1 MPCFRF
7 QRYINSL
14 TRQPRYDRISIMKR
28 LVIVKFHET
37 ALKGKNRPMFIRRLA
52 SNLRRAVKGA
62 RVQSVWQQHMM
73 ICMSLHD
80 DADWDT
86 VRQRV
91 GDCMGVAKFYLAN
104 KVAPDLDAVKEL
116 LLSELPL
123 HRFDT
128 FRITAHRSNKR
139 FPIRSGEINREMGSY
154 VEELT
159 GAKVRLKGADLE
171 IFLDVVNDGI
181 LVYFDPIQGYGG
193 MPVDSSGE
201 TMALMSGGIDSPVA
215 AWQMMRRGSRVKLAH
230 FHSHPL
236 VDSSSIEKAAEIAEI
251 LTRYQYDAELFLI
264 PFAGVQQRIIVEVP
278 PPYRVL
284 LYRRFMVRIAE
295 ALARQQGIAALVTGE
310 SLAQVASQTLEN
322 IAIVDSASQMP
333 ILRPLIGSNKNDIV
347 DIARQIG
354 TFPVSIIPDQDC
366 CSLFVPRHPVTK
378 GSPKM
383 VERLEDALPV
393 EELVERA
400 VEQVETRRFAYS
412 RN

>member
-1 MPCFRF
+1 MLVM
-7 QRYINSL
+7 NA
-14 TRQPRYDRISIMKR
+14 KR
-28 LVIVKFHET
+28 LVVVKFHEP
-37 ALKGKNRPMFIRRLA
+37 ALKGKNRPMFVRRLA
-52 SNLRRAVKGA
+52 SNLRRAIKGA
-62 RVQSVWQQHMM
+62 GVERVWQAHLM
-73 ICMSLHD
+73 ICLALRD
-80 DADWDT
+80 DADWDR

-91 GDCMGVAKFYLAN
+91 GDCMGVAKFYLASR
-104 KVAPDLDAVKEL
+104 VAPDLNAVKDLLQTEL
-116 LLSELPL
+116 AT
-123 HRFDT
+123 RQFDT

-139 FPIRSGEINREMGSY
+139 FPIKSDAINREMGAY
-154 VEELT
+154 VEALS
-159 GAKVRLKGADLE
+159 GSSVRLNGADLE
-171 IFLDVVNDGI
+171 IFIDVVNDGM

-193 MPVDSSGE
+193 MPVDSSGT

-236 VDSSSIEKAAEIAEI
+236 VDSSSMEKASELAEI
-251 LTRYQYDAELFLI
+251 LTRYQYDAELFLL
-264 PFAGVQQRIIVEVP
+264 PFAGVQQRIIVDVP

-322 IAIVDSASQMP
+322 IAIVDSAAQMP

-347 DIARQIG
+347 DAARQIG
-354 TFPVSIIPDQDC
+354 TYPVSIIPDQDC

-378 GSPKM
+378 GSAKV
-383 VERLEDALPV
+383 VERLEASLPV
-393 EELVERA
+393 DELVKQT
-400 VEQVETRRFAYS
+400 VEQAETRRFTYS

>member
-1 MPCFRF
+1 
-7 QRYINSL
+7 
-14 TRQPRYDRISIMKR
+14 MKR
-28 LVIVKFHET
+28 LVIVKFHEP

-52 SNLRRAVKGA
+52 SNLRRAIKGTGVT
-62 RVQSVWQQHMM
+62 RVWQSHLM
-73 ICMSLHD
+73 ICLDLRD
-80 DADWDT
+80 DADWDA

-91 GDCMGVAKFYLAN
+91 GDCMGVAKFYLAH
-104 KVAPDLDAVKEL
+104 KVPPDLDAVKEL

-139 FPIRSGEINREMGSY
+139 FPMRSGDINREMGTY

-159 GAKVRLKGADLE
+159 GAGVRLKGADLE
-171 IFLDVVNDGI
+171 IFIDVVSDGM

-193 MPVDSSGE
+193 MPVDSSGT

-215 AWQMMRRGSRVKLAH
+215 AWQMMRRGSRVKLVH

-236 VDSSSIEKAAEIAEI
+236 VDSSSIEKATELSEI
-251 LTRYQYDAELFLI
+251 LTRYQYDAELLLA
-264 PFAGVQQRIIVEVP
+264 PFAGVQQRIIVDVP

-322 IAIVDSASQMP
+322 IAIVDSAAKMP

-378 GSPKM
+378 GSAKV
-383 VERLEDALPV
+383 VERLEKSLPV

-400 VEQVETRRFAYS
+400 VEQVETQRFRYS
-412 RN
+412 RERARN

>member
-1 MPCFRF
+1 M
-7 QRYINSL
+7 L
-14 TRQPRYDRISIMKR
+14 LMKHKR
-28 LVIVKFHET
+28 LVVVKFHEP
-37 ALKGKNRPMFIRRLA
+37 ALKGKNRPMFLRRLA
-52 SNLRRAVKGA
+52 SNLRRAIKGTGVE
-62 RVQSVWQQHMM
+62 RVWQSHLM
-73 ICMSLHD
+73 ISLALRD
-80 DADWDT
+80 DADWDAI
-86 VRQRV
+86 RQRV
-91 GDCMGVAKFYLAN
+91 GDCMGVAKYYLAIQ
-104 KVAPDLDAVKEL
+104 VPPDLHAVKEYL
-116 LLSELPL
+116 SSELATQQ
-123 HRFDT
+123 FDT
-128 FRITAHRSNKR
+128 FRITAHRTNKC
-139 FPIRSGEINREMGSY
+139 FPVRSGDINREMGAY

-159 GAKVRLKGADLE
+159 GAGVRLKGADLE
-171 IFLDVVNDGI
+171 IFIDVLNDGM

-193 MPVDSSGE
+193 MPVDTSGD

-215 AWQMMRRGSRVKLAH
+215 AWQMMRRGSRVKLVH

-236 VDSSSIEKAAEIAEI
+236 VDSSSIEKATELSEI
-251 LTRYQYDAELFLI
+251 LTRYQYDAELFLV
-264 PFAGVQQRIIVEVP
+264 PFAGVQQRIIVDVP

-322 IAIVDSASQMP
+322 IAIVDAAAQIP

-378 GSPKM
+378 GSAKI
-383 VERLEDALPV
+383 VEQLEASLPV
-393 EELVERA
+393 DELVEQA
-400 VEQVETRRFAYS
+400 VGQVETRRFAYS

>member
-1 MPCFRF
+1 
-7 QRYINSL
+7 
-14 TRQPRYDRISIMKR
+14 MKR
-28 LVIVKFHET
+28 LVIVKFHEP

-52 SNLRRAVKGA
+52 SNLRRAIKGTGVT
-62 RVQSVWQQHMM
+62 RVWQSHLM
-73 ICMSLHD
+73 ICLDLRD
-80 DADWDT
+80 DADWDA

-91 GDCMGVAKFYLAN
+91 GDCMGVAKFYLAR
-104 KVAPDLDAVKEL
+104 KVPPDLDAVKEL

-139 FPIRSGEINREMGSY
+139 FPTRSGDINREMGTY

-159 GAKVRLKGADLE
+159 GAGVRLKGADLE
-171 IFLDVVNDGI
+171 IFIDVVSDGM

-193 MPVDSSGE
+193 MPVDSSGT

-215 AWQMMRRGSRVKLAH
+215 AWQMMRRGSRVKLVH

-236 VDSSSIEKAAEIAEI
+236 VDSSSIEKATELSEI
-251 LTRYQYDAELFLI
+251 LTRYQYDAELLLA
-264 PFAGVQQRIIVEVP
+264 PFAGVQQRIIVDVP

-322 IAIVDSASQMP
+322 IAIVDSAAKMP

-378 GSPKM
+378 GSAKV
-383 VERLEDALPV
+383 VERLEKSLPV

-400 VEQVETRRFAYS
+400 VEQVETRRFRYS
-412 RN
+412 RERARN

>member
-1 MPCFRF
+1 M
-7 QRYINSL
+7 L
-14 TRQPRYDRISIMKR
+14 LMKAKR
-28 LVIVKFHET
+28 LVVVKFHEP
-37 ALKGKNRPMFIRRLA
+37 ALKGNNRPMFIRRLA
-52 SNLRRAVKGA
+52 SNLRRAIKGTGVE
-62 RVQSVWQQHMM
+62 RVWQQHLM
-73 ICMSLHD
+73 ICLALRE

-91 GDCMGVAKFYLAN
+91 GDCMGVAKFYLAF

-116 LLSELPL
+116 LRSELKT

-139 FPIRSGEINREMGSY
+139 FPIRSDAINREMGAY

-171 IFLDVVNDGI
+171 VFIDVVNDGM
-181 LVYFDPIQGYGG
+181 LVYFDPIQGPGG
-193 MPVDSSGE
+193 MPVDSSGT

-215 AWQMMRRGSRVKLAH
+215 AWQMMRRGSRVKLVH

-236 VDSSSIEKAAEIAEI
+236 VDSSSIEKAAELAEI
-251 LTRYQYDAELFLI
+251 LTRYQYDAELFLV

-278 PPYRVL
+278 PPYRVV

-295 ALARQQGIAALVTGE
+295 ALAQQQGIAALVTGE

-322 IAIVDSASQMP
+322 IAIVDAAAQMP

-354 TFPVSIIPDQDC
+354 TFPISIIPDQDC

-378 GSPKM
+378 GSPR
-383 VERLEDALPV
+383 VVDRLESLLPVDELVQDALEKV
-393 EELVERA
+393 EIR
-400 VEQVETRRFAYS
+400 QFAYS
-412 RN
+412 PR

>member
-1 MPCFRF
+1 
-7 QRYINSL
+7 
-14 TRQPRYDRISIMKR
+14 MKR
-28 LVIVKFHET
+28 LVVVKFHEP
-37 ALKGKNRPMFIRRLA
+37 ALKGKNRPMFLRRLA
-52 SNLRRAVKGA
+52 SNLRRAIKGTGVE
-62 RVQSVWQQHMM
+62 RVWQAHLM
-73 ICMSLHD
+73 ICLTLRE

-91 GDCMGVAKFYLAN
+91 GDCMGVAKFYLATQ
-104 KVAPDLDAVKEL
+104 VAPNLDAVKKL
-116 LLSELPL
+116 LDSELPAQS
-123 HRFDT
+123 FKT

-139 FPIRSGEINREMGSY
+139 FPMRSGEINREMGAY
-154 VEELT
+154 VEALT
-159 GAKVRLKGADLE
+159 GAKVRLNGADLE
-171 IFLDVVNDGI
+171 VFIDVVNDGM
-181 LVYFDPIQGYGG
+181 LVYFEPIQGYGG

-215 AWQMMRRGSRVKLAH
+215 AWQMLRRGSRVKLAH

-236 VDSSSIEKAAEIAEI
+236 VDSSSIEKAMELSEI
-251 LTRYQYDAELFLI
+251 LTRYQYDAELFLV
-264 PFAGVQQRIIVEVP
+264 PFAGVQQRIIVDVP

-322 IAIVDSASQMP
+322 IAIVDSAVQMP

-378 GSPKM
+378 GSAKF
-383 VERLEDALPV
+383 VEQLEASLPV
-393 EELVERA
+393 EELVQQA
-400 VEQVETRRFAYS
+400 VEQVEIRQFAFS
-412 RN
+412 ADR

>member
-1 MPCFRF
+1 MRMS
-7 QRYINSL
+7 N
-14 TRQPRYDRISIMKR
+14 KR

-73 ICMSLHD
+73 ICLSLHD
-80 DADWDT
+80 DAEWDT
-86 VRQRV
+86 VRRRV
-91 GDCMGVAKFYLAN
+91 ADCMGVAKFYLAS
-104 KVAPDLDAVKEL
+104 KVAPELDAVKEL
-116 LLSELPL
+116 LRSESPSR
-123 HRFDT
+123 RFDT

-139 FPIRSGEINREMGSY
+139 FPIKSDAINREMGAF
-154 VEELT
+154 VEDIT
-159 GAKVRLKGADLE
+159 GASVRLKGADLE
-171 IFLDVVNDGI
+171 IFIDVLNDGI

-193 MPVDSSGE
+193 MPVDSSGA

-236 VDSSSIEKAAEIAEI
+236 VDSSSMEKAAELAEI

-264 PFAGVQQRIIVEVP
+264 PFGGVQQRIIVETP

-322 IAIVDSASQMP
+322 IAIVDSAARMP

-378 GSPKM
+378 GNPKV
-383 VERLEDALPV
+383 VERLESALPV
-393 EELVERA
+393 DDLVQQA
-400 VEQVETRRFAYS
+400 LDGIETRAYAF
-412 RN
+412 RP

>member
-1 MPCFRF
+1 MRMS
-7 QRYINSL
+7 N
-14 TRQPRYDRISIMKR
+14 KR

-62 RVQSVWQQHMM
+62 RVQSVWQAHMM
-73 ICMSLHD
+73 ICLSLHE

-86 VRQRV
+86 VRRRV
-91 GDCMGVAKFYLAN
+91 ADCMGVAKFYLAS
-104 KVAPDLDAVKEL
+104 KVAPELDAVKEL
-116 LLSELPL
+116 LKSELPA
-123 HRFDT
+123 RQFDT

-139 FPIRSGEINREMGSY
+139 FPIKSDAINREMGAF
-154 VEELT
+154 VEDIS
-159 GAKVRLKGADLE
+159 GATVRLKGADLE
-171 IFLDVVNDGI
+171 IFIDVLNDGI
-181 LVYFDPIQGYGG
+181 LVYFDPIQGHGG

-215 AWQMMRRGSRVKLAH
+215 AWQMMRRGSHVKLAH

-236 VDSSSIEKAAEIAEI
+236 VDSSSMEKAAELAEI

-264 PFAGVQQRIIVEVP
+264 PFGGVQQRIIVDVP

-284 LYRRFMVRIAE
+284 LYRRFMLRIAE
-295 ALARQQGIAALVTGE
+295 ALAQQQGIAALVTGE

-322 IAIVDSASQMP
+322 IAIVDSAARMP

-378 GSPKM
+378 GSPKV
-383 VERLEDALPV
+383 VERLEAALPV
-393 EELVERA
+393 DDLVQNALDHTEMR
-400 VEQVETRRFAYS
+400 QFAFS
-412 RN
+412 RS

>member
-1 MPCFRF
+1 M
-7 QRYINSL
+7 L
-14 TRQPRYDRISIMKR
+14 AMKAKR
-28 LVIVKFHET
+28 LVVVKFHEP
-37 ALKGKNRPMFIRRLA
+37 ALKGKNRPMFLRRLA
-52 SNLRRAVKGA
+52 SNLRRAIKGTGVE
-62 RVQSVWQQHMM
+62 RVWQAHLM
-73 ICMSLHD
+73 ICLALRD

-91 GDCMGVAKFYLAN
+91 ADCMGVAKFYLATQ
-104 KVAPDLDAVKEL
+104 VAPDLEAVKEL
-116 LLSELPL
+116 LRAELPAQ
-123 HRFDT
+123 RFDT

-139 FPIRSGEINREMGSY
+139 FPLRSIEINRDMGAY
-154 VEELT
+154 VEALT
-159 GAKVRLKGADLE
+159 GAKVRLNGADLE
-171 IFLDVVNDGI
+171 VFIDVVNDGM
-181 LVYFDPIQGYGG
+181 LVYFEPIQGYGG

-236 VDSSSIEKAAEIAEI
+236 VDSSSIEKAMELSDI
-251 LTRYQYDAELFLI
+251 LTRYQYDAELFLV
-264 PFAGVQQRIIVEVP
+264 PFAGVQQRIIVDVP
-278 PPYRVL
+278 PQYRVI

-322 IAIVDSASQMP
+322 IAIVDSAAQMP

-378 GSPKM
+378 GSQK
-383 VERLEDALPV
+383 VVDGLEASLPV
-393 EELVERA
+393 DDLVKQA
-400 VEQVETRRFAYS
+400 LDGVETRTYTF
-412 RN
+412 RNW

>member
-1 MPCFRF
+1 
-7 QRYINSL
+7 
-14 TRQPRYDRISIMKR
+14 MKR

-104 KVAPDLDAVKEL
+104 KVAPKLDAVKEL

-139 FPIRSGEINREMGSY
+139 FPIRSGEINREMGAY

-201 TMALMSGGIDSPVA
+201 TLALMSGGIDSPVA

-236 VDSSSIEKAAEIAEI
+236 VDSSSMEKAAEIAEI

-322 IAIVDSASQMP
+322 IAIVDSAAQMP

-354 TFPVSIIPDQDC
+354 TFPRVHHSGPGLLLAVRAAPSGYEGQ
-366 CSLFVPRHPVTK
+366 S
-378 GSPKM
+378 
-383 VERLEDALPV
+383 EDGGAAGGCAAG
-393 EELVERA
+393 R
-400 VEQVETRRFAYS
+400 
-412 RN
+412 

>member
-1 MPCFRF
+1 
-7 QRYINSL
+7 
-14 TRQPRYDRISIMKR
+14 MKR
-28 LVIVKFHET
+28 LVIVKFHEP

-52 SNLRRAVKGA
+52 SNLRRAIKGTGVT
-62 RVQSVWQQHMM
+62 RVWQSHLM
-73 ICMSLHD
+73 ICLDLRD
-80 DADWDT
+80 DADWDA

-91 GDCMGVAKFYLAN
+91 GDCMGVAKFYLAR
-104 KVAPDLDAVKEL
+104 KVPPDLDAVKEL

-139 FPIRSGEINREMGSY
+139 FPMRSGDINREMGTY

-159 GAKVRLKGADLE
+159 GAGVRLKGADLE
-171 IFLDVVNDGI
+171 IFIDVVSDGM

-193 MPVDSSGE
+193 MPVDSSGT

-215 AWQMMRRGSRVKLAH
+215 AWQMMRRGSRVKLVH

-236 VDSSSIEKAAEIAEI
+236 VDSSSIEKATELSEI
-251 LTRYQYDAELFLI
+251 LTRYQYDAELLLA
-264 PFAGVQQRIIVEVP
+264 PFAGVQQRIIVDVP

-322 IAIVDSASQMP
+322 IAIVDSAAKMP

-378 GSPKM
+378 GSAKV
-383 VERLEDALPV
+383 VERLEKSLPV

-400 VEQVETRRFAYS
+400 VEQVETRRFRYS
-412 RN
+412 RERARN

>member
-1 MPCFRF
+1 
-7 QRYINSL
+7 
-14 TRQPRYDRISIMKR
+14 MKR
-28 LVIVKFHET
+28 LVIVKFHEP

-52 SNLRRAVKGA
+52 SNLRRAIKGTGVT
-62 RVQSVWQQHMM
+62 RVWQSHLM
-73 ICMSLHD
+73 ICLDLRD
-80 DADWDT
+80 DADWDA

-91 GDCMGVAKFYLAN
+91 GDCMGVAKFYLAR
-104 KVAPDLDAVKEL
+104 KVPPDLDAVKEL

-139 FPIRSGEINREMGSY
+139 FPMKSGDINREMGTY

-159 GAKVRLKGADLE
+159 GAGVRLKGADLE
-171 IFLDVVNDGI
+171 IFIDVVSDGV

-193 MPVDSSGE
+193 MPVDSSGT

-215 AWQMMRRGSRVKLAH
+215 AWQMMRRGSRVKLVH

-236 VDSSSIEKAAEIAEI
+236 VDSSSIEKATELSEI
-251 LTRYQYDAELFLI
+251 LTRYQYDAELFLA
-264 PFAGVQQRIIVEVP
+264 PFAGVQQRIIVDVP

-322 IAIVDSASQMP
+322 IAIVDSAAQMP

-378 GSPKM
+378 GNATI
-383 VERLEDALPV
+383 VERLENSLPV
-393 EELVERA
+393 EELIERA
-400 VEQVETRRFAYS
+400 VEQVETRRFGYS
-412 RN
+412 RERARN

>member
-1 MPCFRF
+1 MRMS
-7 QRYINSL
+7 N
-14 TRQPRYDRISIMKR
+14 KR

-62 RVQSVWQQHMM
+62 RVQSVWQAHMM
-73 ICMSLHD
+73 ICLSLHE

-86 VRQRV
+86 VRRRV
-91 GDCMGVAKFYLAN
+91 ADCMGVAKFYLAS
-104 KVAPDLDAVKEL
+104 KVAPELDAVKRL
-116 LLSELPL
+116 LRSELPA
-123 HRFDT
+123 RQFNT

-139 FPIRSGEINREMGSY
+139 FPIKSDAINRDMGAF
-154 VEELT
+154 VEDIS
-159 GAKVRLKGADLE
+159 GATVRLKGADLE
-171 IFLDVVNDGI
+171 IFIDVLNDGI
-181 LVYFDPIQGYGG
+181 LVYFDPIQGHGG

-236 VDSSSIEKAAEIAEI
+236 VDSSSMEKAAELSEI

-264 PFAGVQQRIIVEVP
+264 PFGGVQQRIIVDVP

-322 IAIVDSASQMP
+322 IAIVDSAAQMP

-378 GSPKM
+378 GSPKV
-383 VERLEDALPV
+383 VERLEAALPV
-393 EELVERA
+393 DELVQQA
-400 VEQVETRRFAYS
+400 LNQVEMRQFAFSRR
-412 RN
+412 

>member
-1 MPCFRF
+1 
-7 QRYINSL
+7 
-14 TRQPRYDRISIMKR
+14 MKR
-28 LVIVKFHET
+28 LVIVKFHEP

-52 SNLRRAVKGA
+52 SNLRRAIKGTGVT
-62 RVQSVWQQHMM
+62 RVWQSHLM
-73 ICMSLHD
+73 ICLDLRD
-80 DADWDT
+80 DADWDA

-91 GDCMGVAKFYLAN
+91 GDCMGVAKFYLAS
-104 KVAPDLDAVKEL
+104 KVPPDLDAVKEL

-139 FPIRSGEINREMGSY
+139 FPMRSGDINREMGTY

-159 GAKVRLKGADLE
+159 GAGVRLKGADLE
-171 IFLDVVNDGI
+171 IFIDVVSDGM

-193 MPVDSSGE
+193 MPVDSSGT

-215 AWQMMRRGSRVKLAH
+215 AWQMMRRGSRVKLVH

-236 VDSSSIEKAAEIAEI
+236 VDSSSIEKATELSEI
-251 LTRYQYDAELFLI
+251 LTRYQYDAELFLA
-264 PFAGVQQRIIVEVP
+264 PFAGVQQRIIVDVP

-322 IAIVDSASQMP
+322 IAIVDSAAQMP

-378 GSPKM
+378 GNAKV
-383 VERLEDALPV
+383 VERLENSLPV
-393 EELVERA
+393 EELIERA
-400 VEQVETRRFAYS
+400 VEGVETRRFGYS
-412 RN
+412 RERARN

>member
-1 MPCFRF
+1 M
-7 QRYINSL
+7 SL
-14 TRQPRYDRISIMKR
+14 CDKISLMKANR
-28 LVIVKFHET
+28 LVVVKFHEP
-37 ALKGKNRPMFIRRLA
+37 ALKGKNRPMFLRRLA
-52 SNLRRAVKGA
+52 SNLRRAIKGTGVE
-62 RVQSVWQQHMM
+62 RVWQAHMM
-73 ICMSLHD
+73 ICLALRD
-80 DADWDT
+80 DADWDI

-91 GDCMGVAKFYLAN
+91 GDCMGVAKFYLAS
-104 KVAPDLDAVKEL
+104 KTPPDLAAVKEL
-116 LLSELPL
+116 LRSELPS
-123 HRFDT
+123 HRFAT

-139 FPIRSGEINREMGSY
+139 FPIKSDSINREMGAY
-154 VEELT
+154 VEKLT
-159 GAKVRLKGADLE
+159 GARVRLKGADLE
-171 IFLDVVNDGI
+171 IFIDAVNDGM

-201 TMALMSGGIDSPVA
+201 TLALMSGGIDSPVA

-236 VDSSSIEKAAEIAEI
+236 VDNSSIEKAMELSEI
-251 LTRYQYDAELFLI
+251 LTRYQYDAELFLA
-264 PFAGVQQRIIVEVP
+264 PFAGVQQRIIVDVP

-322 IAIVDSASQMP
+322 IAIVDAAAQMP

-347 DIARQIG
+347 DIARLIG

-378 GSPKM
+378 GSIKV
-383 VERLEDALPV
+383 VERLEASLPV
-393 EELVERA
+393 DELVQQA
-400 VEQVETRRFAYS
+400 LDGVETRAYAF
-412 RN
+412 RP

>member
-1 MPCFRF
+1 
-7 QRYINSL
+7 
-14 TRQPRYDRISIMKR
+14 MKR
-28 LVIVKFHET
+28 LVIVKFHEP
-37 ALKGKNRPMFIRRLA
+37 ALKGKNRPMFLRRLA
-52 SNLRRAVKGA
+52 SNLRRAIKGTGVE
-62 RVQSVWQQHMM
+62 RVWQAHLM
-73 ICMSLHD
+73 ICLALRE

-91 GDCMGVAKFYLAN
+91 ADCMGVAKFYLAT

-116 LLSELPL
+116 LRAELPAQ
-123 HRFDT
+123 HFKT

-139 FPIRSGEINREMGSY
+139 FPLRSIEINRKIGAY
-154 VEELT
+154 VEALT
-159 GAKVRLKGADLE
+159 GARVRLHGADLE
-171 IFLDVVNDGI
+171 VLIDVVNDGM
-181 LVYFDPIQGYGG
+181 LVYFEPIQGYGG
-193 MPVDSSGE
+193 MPVDSSGD

-215 AWQMMRRGSRVKLAH
+215 AWQMMRRGSRVKLVH

-236 VDSSSIEKAAEIAEI
+236 VDSSSIEKAMELSEI
-251 LTRYQYDAELFLI
+251 LTRYQYDAELFLV
-264 PFAGVQQRIIVEVP
+264 PFAGVQQRIIVDVP

-322 IAIVDSASQMP
+322 IAIVDSAAQMP

-378 GSPKM
+378 GSAKF
-383 VERLEDALPV
+383 VEQLEASLPV
-393 EELVERA
+393 EELVQQA
-400 VEQVETRRFAYS
+400 VEQVEIRQFAFS
-412 RN
+412 AGR

>member
-1 MPCFRF
+1 
-7 QRYINSL
+7 
-14 TRQPRYDRISIMKR
+14 MKR
-28 LVIVKFHET
+28 LVVVKFHEP
-37 ALKGKNRPMFIRRLA
+37 ALKGKNRPMFLRRLA
-52 SNLRRAVKGA
+52 SNLRRAIKGTGVE
-62 RVQSVWQQHMM
+62 RVWQAHLM
-73 ICMSLHD
+73 ICLALRD

-86 VRQRV
+86 VRRRV
-91 GDCMGVAKFYLAN
+91 ADCMGVAKFYLATQ
-104 KVAPDLDAVKEL
+104 VAPDLEAVKEL
-116 LLSELPL
+116 LRAELPAQ
-123 HRFDT
+123 RFDT

-139 FPIRSGEINREMGSY
+139 FPLRSIEINRKLGAY
-154 VEELT
+154 VEALT
-159 GAKVRLKGADLE
+159 GAKVRLNGADLE
-171 IFLDVVNDGI
+171 VFIDVVNGGM
-181 LVYFDPIQGYGG
+181 LVYFEPIQGYGG

-236 VDSSSIEKAAEIAEI
+236 VDSSSIEKAMELSDI
-251 LTRYQYDAELFLI
+251 LTRYQYDAELLLV
-264 PFAGVQQRIIVEVP
+264 PFAGVQQRIIVDVP

-295 ALARQQGIAALVTGE
+295 ALARRQGIAALVTGE

-322 IAIVDSASQMP
+322 IAIVDSAAQMP

-378 GSPKM
+378 GSQK
-383 VERLEDALPV
+383 VVDGLEASLPV
-393 EELVERA
+393 DDLVKQA
-400 VEQVETRRFAYS
+400 LDGVETRTYTF
-412 RN
+412 RNW